1 MENNY
6 NDLNKFKATKK
17 NVRKKIEGNVLIP
30 IYYYI
35 DDDGTVHIDTRSM
48 EIEFQRTVYG
58 IESVLE
64 DLQQ

>member
-6 NDLNKFKATKK
+6 NDVNIFKATKEDVK
-17 NVRKKIEGNVLIP
+17 EKIDGNVLIP

-35 DDDGTVHIDTRSM
+35 DDDGTVHIDSHSM
-48 EIEFQRTVYG
+48 LIEFERTVYG

-64 DLQQ
+64 ELK

>member
-48 EIEFQRTVYG
+48 DIEFQRTVYG

-64 DLQQ
+64 DLQ

>member
-6 NDLNKFKATKK
+6 NDVNKFKATKK

-35 DDDGTVHIDTRSM
+35 DDDGVVHIDTRSM
-48 EIEFQRTVYG
+48 DIEFQRTVYG

-64 DLQQ
+64 ELQ

>member
-35 DDDGTVHIDTRSM
+35 DDDGVVHIDTRSM
-48 EIEFQRTVYG
+48 DIEFQRTVYG

-64 DLQQ
+64 ELQ